1 MALATTA
8 VPALQAAGF
17 VGIWNT
23 DVPAGRSVL
32 DAGAATLLAGNA
44 SLAGHPLPL
53 DVALGQIHPEDRR
66 WVFGKIGRVRQ
77 TGGPVSLEFRVLTV
91 TGEIRWILNRGCLAV
106 DATGVLQGRGAYID
120 VTDLYDRPAQSP
132 AGAKPE
138 HLEGSSRPL
147 HPGPRRP
154 GARRRQLSADDLRHA
169 AARDRPRAGAARSL
183 KDRTARRGY
192 APPAHDVLLNGRSGA
207 GA

>member
-138 HLEGSSRPL
+138 HLEAAADHCIQAHAALERDGDSYLRMISGMLLLGIGRAL
-147 HPGPRRP
+147 
-154 GARRRQLSADDLRHA
+154 ARRD
-169 AARDRPRAGAARSL
+169 P
-183 KDRTARRGY
+183 
-192 APPAHDVLLNGRSGA
+192 
-207 GA
+207 